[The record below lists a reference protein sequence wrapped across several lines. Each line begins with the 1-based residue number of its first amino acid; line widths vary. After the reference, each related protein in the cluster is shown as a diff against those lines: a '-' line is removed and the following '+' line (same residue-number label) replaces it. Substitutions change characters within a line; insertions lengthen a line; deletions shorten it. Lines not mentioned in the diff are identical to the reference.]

1 MSTAEINNRTPAK
14 SGSSA
19 SSASGGS
26 TEFGGSTE
34 SGIRI
39 MSLQKM
45 CDQFHAEFGYQMI
58 FVAERGEII
67 AAVLR
72 ERIGTI
78 HTVGAEIMNGTR
90 DEGIVTEDDAAH
102 SDFMKEGVSVGI
114 DVDGKRV
121 AAVGIT
127 GPVEK
132 VRPLARLAGMWVA
145 ALVRAE
151 KARSEQE
158 ATARQMITQ
167 QREMLEK
174 QQKHMQERTRSIQS
188 LLDFSGQGF
197 LSFGSDMKVRPEY
210 SRECVEI
217 FGEEIEG
224 HDFSTLLYSDPQERA
239 DFVDALALV
248 FAGDSSPDV
257 VFNLLDSSV
266 NIRGKTVKLDFR
278 AINSEFI
285 MCSLRDVS
293 EQQMLEARISEVN
306 ELREMLLGV
315 VMNRPH
321 FASLVRE
328 ADRLFE
334 LLNSMTSSGEFTG
347 AEEEVAA
354 AYREIHTFKANASHL
369 KLKRSVGAA
378 HRVEDALSEFD
389 VLSDGTSV
397 LLRIEEMQH
406 AFRKDLF
413 TVKDNLGSD
422 WIAPDET
429 MVIPRL
435 QLEEL
440 ERQLRNQDSNR
451 AELAD
456 QLQRLQMVP
465 YSTLESQVAGLVQD
479 LAAGRGKRLKPLEF
493 SGSDFLLAREY
504 YEALS
509 HAVMHIVRN
518 MVDHGI
524 ERPRD
529 RERVGKTAE
538 GIVNISAHE
547 HNAHVRIRIE
557 DDGKGIDVESV
568 KAKAVSLNWLQPDS
582 QPSREELL
590 QLIFRQ
596 GFSTAMNVTPTSGR
610 GVGLVAV
617 RDEVKRVGG
626 KLSVTTR
633 NGKGT
638 RFEITIP
645 KGSGVRGLH
654 EG

>member
-1 MSTAEINNRTPAK
+1 MSMAGINDNLMGDTVAP
-14 SGSSA
+14 GID
-19 SSASGGS
+19 GC
-26 TEFGGSTE
+26 TE
-34 SGIRI
+34 SGIQI
-39 MSLQKM
+39 PFLQEM

-58 FVAERGEII
+58 FVAERGEIV

-72 ERIGTI
+72 ERIGTVHAI
-78 HTVGAEIMNGTR
+78 GAEIMSGMR
-90 DEGIVTEDDAAH
+90 DEGIVTEADAAQ
-102 SDFMKEGVSVGI
+102 SAFMKEGVSVGI
-114 DVDGKRV
+114 DVDGNRV
-121 AAVGIT
+121 AVVGIT

-132 VRPLARLAGMWVA
+132 VHPLARLAGMWVIA
-145 ALVRAE
+145 MVRAE
-151 KARSEQE
+151 NARCDQE
-158 ATARQMITQ
+158 AMAEQMLTQ
-167 QREMLEK
+167 QREMLE
-174 QQKHMQERTRSIQS
+174 QQKEYVRERTRSIQS

-197 LSFGSDMKVRPEY
+197 LSFGADMKVRPEY

-224 HDFSTLLYSDPQERA
+224 HELSKLLYSDPQDQA

-266 NIRGKTVKLDFR
+266 KIRNKTVELDFR
-278 AINSEFI
+278 AIDTDYI

-321 FASLVRE
+321 FAALVRE

-334 LLNSMTSSGEFTG
+334 LLNSMTAGGEFTG
-347 AEEEVAA
+347 EEEDVAS
-354 AYREIHTFKANASHL
+354 AYREIHTFKANASYL
-369 KLKRSVGAA
+369 KLKRSVDAA
-378 HRVEDALSEFD
+378 HRLEDALAEFD
-389 VLSDGTSV
+389 VLTDGTSV

-413 TVKDNLGSD
+413 TVKNNLGPE

-440 ERQLRNQDSNR
+440 ERQLRS
-451 AELAD
+451 EVSGGGEIAD
-456 QLQRLQMVP
+456 RLQRLQMVP
-465 YSTLESQVAGLVQD
+465 YSTLESRVAGLVQD
-479 LAAGRGKRLKPLEF
+479 LASARGKRLKPLEF
-493 SGSDFLLAREY
+493 SGNDFLLDREY

-509 HAVMHIVRN
+509 HAVTHIIRN

-529 RERVGKTAE
+529 RERAGKAAE
-538 GIVNISAHE
+538 GVVRISSAE
-547 HNAHVRIRIE
+547 QNGHVRIIIE
-557 DDGKGIDVESV
+557 DDGQGIDVQKI
-568 KAKAVSLNWLQPDS
+568 KAKAISLNLVQHTS

-590 QLIFRQ
+590 KLIFKQ
-596 GFSTAMNVTPTSGR
+596 GFSTAAYVTPTSGR

-626 KLSVTTR
+626 KLSVSTR

-638 RFEITIP
+638 RFEISIP
-645 KGSGVRGLH
+645 KGSAVRGLH